1 MKTKTLTLDLLKELC
16 LQYDT
21 ENDVWPGSKFEG
33 HAVFNFV
40 AEKLGKSKQIEEDKW
55 DDELLTQKVNQSMD
69 NGEL

>member
-1 MKTKTLTLDLLKELC
+1 MKTLTLNLLKELC

-33 HAVFNFV
+33 LAVFNFV

-69 NGEL
+69 KGEL